1 VSRDKKQFIYTGIG
15 WHKWD
20 RDLVPG
26 AEDEIYEWLYLPLGY
41 RCEFLSGHQVHAALD
56 ICAKFMIH
64 SQMNVILD
72 GDKATADIGSR
83 PGIRLEL
90 PIACAL
96 DEGWELKLT
105 PWYEYSAIGKS
116 PNFSVAGSGGFY
128 EPASTNRQ
136 YGINVGLQYS
146 F

>member
-1 VSRDKKQFIYTGIG
+1 MKYAHLKLFFPTALLFLALPAVALAAPAASGKRCGTG
-15 WHKWD
+15 
-20 RDLVPG
+20 
-26 AEDEIYEWLYLPLGY
+26 
-41 RCEFLSGHQVHAALD
+41 SSHQESA
-56 ICAKFMIH
+56 
-64 SQMNVILD
+64 
-72 GDKATADIGSR
+72 SR

-116 PNFSVAGSGGFY
+116 PNFSVAGSGGY
-128 EPASTNRQ
+128 HEPASTNRQ